1 MNKRGLSA
9 VVTTVLVIAMSVILV
24 TLLGTLVLNEL
35 KKTPDLKATAQ
46 SITLRLSVPAESL
59 FVDQSQKQV
68 NFLLQRKTG
77 KGDMMGFIVVLD
89 DGGNSKTYEQFK
101 SVSLAELES
110 RPFSFIHTQQGAIT
124 YFKLIP
130 IIRTLKGEEYL
141 SSSPIEYAIGP
152 DGRPIGMNQI
162 SRINNEQNTTQN
174 NNNTNGTQNQ
184 TYNPQNQ
191 TGLISYITFE
201 SSTWN
206 NNQITDSIETSNH
219 LNIQGLVQQG
229 QGIAGQGIH
238 FTGNP
243 TNVTFSNNEL
253 TNRGTTDFSIIVW
266 AKPEKY
272 QATQMIIAKGNVR
285 PAGYDPDGKGYGVAT
300 TEGLSYG
307 EISGEGSTS
316 SSKVEIIRGGVR
328 VNVWHQFAL
337 VRTGAQLAYYIDGR
351 LIQTKTGN
359 QVLNVDTDQTLSIGS
374 RRCLYCGEGNKAGN
388 YFIGTIDEIMLF
400 NRSVNAQE
408 ITENYNYFNRGANT
422 PAACNTVS
430 FKTLW
435 SVSGPPSVMNGTWK
449 NAHVQPFYPAI
460 EHRTAMSHYI
470 VAPGNSYGNYLNG
483 GFEPTYP
490 HINSSGAMIAGGV
503 PQRAN
508 IEASKQQIRN
518 WLTPQNSWYY
528 VPPNYD
534 GYIFLDYE
542 EWPLAWDQLNYT
554 DPRAGTSPYIIE
566 SRSIVRS
573 QHPDWNNEQIETEA
587 ERQWNEGARTFTM
600 EMFRETKRLFPN
612 AKVGFYGYPATPFY
626 RGYMSEYGDRLRAE
640 NDQLGWLWSEVDYIA
655 PAVYFTGAGLGSMDG
670 YEYYAR
676 QYIYSSMLETKRIA
690 DLYQKP
696 IIPFISYF
704 AFNMNNFGYADDYL
718 DDKNLK
724 AESEIPFIMGAD
736 AAFIWGYEYQ
746 MEPVITPTTGRLIGG
761 LTGLENYLQTKMGPQ
776 LQAIKSNG
784 CSPDLLL

>member
-1 MNKRGLSA
+1 MNKGGLSA
-9 VVTTVLVIAMSVILV
+9 VITTVLVIAISVILV
-24 TLLGTLVLNEL
+24 ALLGALVLNEL
-35 KKTPDLKATAQ
+35 KKTPDPKATAQ

-59 FVDQSQKQV
+59 FVNQSQKQV
-68 NFLLQRKTG
+68 NFLLQRRAG
-77 KGDMMGFIVVLD
+77 KGDMVGFIVVLD
-89 DGGNSKTYEQFK
+89 NEEGNSETYEQFK

-110 RPFSFIHTQQGAIT
+110 RQFSFMHTQQGTIA

-130 IIRTLKGEEYL
+130 IIKTLKGEEYL

-152 DGRPIGMNQI
+152 DGRPRGINPV
-162 SRINNEQNTTQN
+162 SRINIEQNTTQN
-174 NNNTNGTQNQ
+174 NNTNNTQNSN
-184 TYNPQNQ
+184 YNPQNQ

-201 SSTWN
+201 SSTWS
-206 NNQITDSIETSNH
+206 NNQIADSIETNNH
-219 LNIQGLVQQG
+219 LNIQGSVQQT
-229 QGIAGQGIH
+229 QGIAGQGIR
-238 FTGNP
+238 FNENP

-272 QATQMIIAKGNVR
+272 RATQMILAKGNVR
-285 PAGYDPDGKGYGVAT
+285 PGNFNPDGNGYGIAAT
-300 TEGLSYG
+300 DGVSYG
-307 EISGEGSTS
+307 EISDGGSTT
-316 SSKVEIIRGGVR
+316 SSKIEIGRGGVR
-328 VNVWHQFAL
+328 VNMWHQFAI
-337 VRTGAQLAYYIDGR
+337 VRAGAQLAYYIDGK
-351 LIQTKTGN
+351 LMQTKTGN
-359 QVLNVDTDQTLSIGS
+359 QVLNLDTDQTISIGS
-374 RRCLYCGEGNKAGN
+374 RRCLYCTGNEAGD

-408 ITENYNYFNRGANT
+408 ITNNYNHFNRGMTT
-422 PAACNTVS
+422 PATCNIES

-435 SVSGPPSVMNGTWK
+435 SVSGPPQIMNSTWK
-449 NAHVQPFYPAI
+449 DTHVQPFSPAI
-460 EHRTAMSHYI
+460 EHKTEMSHYI
-470 VAPGNSYGNYLNG
+470 AAPGNSYGNYLNG

-508 IEASKQQIRN
+508 IEASKRQIQN
-518 WLTPQNSWYY
+518 WLTNSNSWYY
-528 VPPNYD
+528 IPSGYN
-534 GYIFLDYE
+534 GYIYLDYE

-554 DPRAGTSPYIIE
+554 APNAGTSPYIIE
-566 SRSIVRS
+566 SRNIVRS
-573 QHPDWNNEQIETEA
+573 QHPDWNNAQIETEA
-587 ERQWNEGARTFTM
+587 ERQWNEGARTFTI
-600 EMFRETKRLFPN
+600 EMFRETKRLFPD

-626 RGYMSEYGDRLRAE
+626 RGYMSEYGDRLRTE

-655 PAVYFTGAGLGSMDG
+655 PAVYLTGEGLEWTEG

-676 QYIYSSMLETKRIA
+676 QYLYSSMLETRRIA
-690 DLYQKP
+690 DQYHKP
-696 IIPFISYF
+696 VIPFISYF

-724 AESEIPFIMGAD
+724 AESEIPFLMGAN

-776 LQAIKSNG
+776 LQTIKANG
-784 CSPDLLL
+784 CSPDQLL